1 MHYKAPLTGK
11 GYFMIERGLANL
23 PLFNKEP
30 YTEREAWIYL
40 IEHAAYQPCI
50 IEIDGMAIPLGMG
63 ELIASSRYLADQW
76 GWTKDRANRYIQRL
90 SRHGWIKTDTN
101 YYVGRDSSAIVESK
115 PYNKRPTLITI
126 CKYKELQ
133 RKNSCDDFAESDRC
147 DEQSETA
154 LRQDSDKP
162 NQVNSKN
169 KNKKNNLVGHS
180 NQNRFL
186 FEIFPQVQKP
196 EEFINYMPQEWQN
209 YALLTKNWSI
219 DKISDTAIEF
229 WINYAGITLEE
240 RISNQSS
247 LEKRKYWGTVWKTWC
262 DQPFRNHSKDY
273 D

>member
-23 PLFNKEP
+23 PLFKKEP

-40 IEHAAYQPCI
+40 IEHAAYQPYIC
-50 IEIDGMAIPLGMG
+50 EIDGMAITLGMG

-76 GWTKDRANRYIQRL
+76 GWAKDRANRFIQRL

-101 YYVGRDSSAIVESK
+101 YYVERDSSATVESK

-133 RKNSCDDFAESDRC
+133 HKNSCDDFAESDSY
-147 DEQSETA
+147 EGQSATA
-154 LRQDSDKP
+154 LRQESDKP
-162 NQVNSKN
+162 NQINSKN
-169 KNKKNNLVGHS
+169 KNQKNNLVGRS
-180 NQNRFL
+180 NQDRFL
-186 FEIFPQVQKP
+186 FEVFTEVQNP
-196 EEFINYMPQEWQN
+196 EEFINYMPQDWQY
-209 YALLTKNWSI
+209 YALYTKKWSMDEI
-219 DKISDTAIEF
+219 IATATEF
-229 WINYAGITLEE
+229 WIKYAGNTLRE
-240 RISNQSS
+240 RITNQAS
-247 LEKRKYWGTVWKTWC
+247 LEKRKDWGAVWKSWC